1 MWHHDIAKAER
12 CCCRL
17 IVQAVRAGGPGSD
30 NSRLRDLL
38 AQARTVNIP
47 KDIIERN
54 IRTGSAPN
62 QADYVEVTSVAARF
76 SQTTR
81 SSARWCPVTDDELMC
96 SGACRSNT
104 KVTGL
109 VALASLSSVRPADA
123 PCICYS

>member
-1 MWHHDIAKAER
+1 MWHHELAKTER

-54 IRTGSAPN
+54 IRNGSAPN
-62 QADYVEVTSVAARF
+62 QADYVEVKRGSNRGAGAQQFCMLRC
-76 SQTTR
+76 
-81 SSARWCPVTDDELMC
+81 CPGRRAYGLW
-96 SGACRSNT
+96 ACR
-104 KVTGL
+104 
-109 VALASLSSVRPADA
+109 
-123 PCICYS
+123 

>member
-1 MWHHDIAKAER
+1 MLSASLSISITLWQAGAALRCETAQHEA

-54 IRTGSAPN
+54 IRNGSAPN
-62 QADYVEVTSVAARF
+62 QADYVEV
-76 SQTTR
+76 
-81 SSARWCPVTDDELMC
+81 
-96 SGACRSNT
+96 
-104 KVTGL
+104 K
-109 VALASLSSVRPADA
+109 DA
-123 PCICYS
+123 HS